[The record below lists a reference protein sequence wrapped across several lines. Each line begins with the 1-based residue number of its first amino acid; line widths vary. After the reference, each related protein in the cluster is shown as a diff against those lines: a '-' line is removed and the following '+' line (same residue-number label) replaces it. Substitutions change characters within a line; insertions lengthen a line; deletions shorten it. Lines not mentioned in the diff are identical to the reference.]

1 MVKLVREKTEK
12 DYNDDVVAVY
22 MDATYHY
29 DTREEQKEHC
39 QKMLQEGY
47 KEGSSVS
54 FLRETE
60 DGRIKE
66 CVATYYSKQETVK
79 NCTSEN
85 TEKIF

>member
-22 MDATYHY
+22 SDATYHY
-29 DTREEQKEHC
+29 DSREEQKEHC

-47 KEGSSVS
+47 EEGSSVS
-54 FLRETE
+54 FLKEIE
-60 DGRIKE
+60 DGCIKE

-85 TEKIF
+85 TEKFF